1 MLNARR
7 HGDQDI
13 RDRWA
18 YSAYVQGAADQAAD
32 ASVVGNIGGMRLCRL
47 KEATGNELH
56 NVIGQF
62 LEAHPAQRWHG
73 AANIAVKAFAA
84 AWPCP

>member
-1 MLNARR
+1 MRIFVTGEQMLNARR

-18 YSAYVQGAADQAAD
+18 YLAYVQGAADQAAD

-62 LEAHPAQRWHG
+62 LEAHPG
-73 AANIAVKAFAA
+73 AEVARR
-84 AWPCP
+84 CEHRC